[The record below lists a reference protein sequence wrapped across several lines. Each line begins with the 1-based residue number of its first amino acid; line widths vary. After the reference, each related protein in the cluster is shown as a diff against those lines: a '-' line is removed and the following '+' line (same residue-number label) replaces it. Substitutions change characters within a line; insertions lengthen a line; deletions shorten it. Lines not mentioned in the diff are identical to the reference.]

1 MGNEVKE
8 LLSYIVENLVE
19 YPDQVS
25 ITEIVDG
32 DNITYKLKTAQS
44 DMGKVIGRQGKIAKE
59 IRALVKALGLRDDK
73 RIQVD
78 IVD

>member
-1 MGNEVKE
+1 MNEVKE
-8 LLSYIVENLVE
+8 LLSYIVSNLVE
-19 YPDQVS
+19 FPDQVS
-25 ITEIVDG
+25 ITETVEG

>member
-1 MGNEVKE
+1 MNEVKE
-8 LLSYIVENLVE
+8 LLSYIVSNLVE
-19 YPDQVS
+19 FPDQVT
-25 ITEIVDG
+25 ITETVEG

-59 IRALVKALGLRDDK
+59 IRTLVKALGLRDDK

>member
-1 MGNEVKE
+1 MNEVKE
-8 LLSYIVENLVE
+8 LLSYIVSNLVE
-19 YPDQVS
+19 FPDQVT
-25 ITEIVDG
+25 ITETEEGDTIV
-32 DNITYKLKTAQS
+32 YKLKTAQS
-44 DMGKVIGRQGKIAKE
+44 DMGKIIGRQGKIAKE